1 MALNFQQR
9 TSTFVRRALL
19 GALVVVSIVLL
30 TVYARE
36 GDDGF
41 LHQVQ
46 GTVSGVVAPI
56 EMAGGAVAQV
66 GDDAATAV
74 EDATADASTLSELR
88 EYNAQLIEQY
98 AQGEE
103 YRQEAERLRGLL
115 DLKDAYKIDGVGA
128 RVIGRS
134 TQAWSQTITIDKGAA
149 AGVDSGQT
157 VMGPTGVVGQVVGT
171 TDNTATVR
179 LLSDP
184 QSGAAAIVQSS
195 RAEGIVRGSLDGL
208 LYLED
213 VAADAEVAVG
223 DVVLT
228 SGLGGSYTK
237 GLLIGTVVKVSDASG
252 GVTRQIV
259 VSANDEASLL
269 EEVLVVFSAKGSSIA
284 SSADEDA
291 NASDTGAGDGTGA
304 GEGGDEA
311 GQGGAEGGDE
321 TQVPDAATDSGA
333 AAPDAGAESGTD
345 GLADDSGTYGGVA
358 A

>member
-19 GALVVVSIVLL
+19 GALIVVSIALL

-36 GDDGF
+36 GDGGF

-46 GTVSGVVAPI
+46 GAVSGIVAPI
-56 EMAGGAVAQV
+56 ETAGGAVAQV

-74 EDATADASTLSELR
+74 EDAMADESTLSELR

-115 DLKDAYKIDGVGA
+115 DLKDAYKIEGVGA

-134 TQAWSQTITIDKGAA
+134 AQAWSQAITIDKGAS

-213 VAADAEVAVG
+213 VAADAEVKVG

-252 GVTRQIV
+252 GVTRKIV

-269 EEVLVVFSAKGSSIA
+269 EEVLVVFSAKGSSID

-291 NASDTGAGDGTGA
+291 NASDAAAGNGSGEGSGETGQDGTEGGEAAPASDA
-304 GEGGDEA
+304 GEG
-311 GQGGAEGGDE
+311 AEGS
-321 TQVPDAATDSGA
+321 DAGSGAGVDSGA
-333 AAPDAGAESGTD
+333 DAQAA
-345 GLADDSGTYGGVA
+345 DSGANGGVA